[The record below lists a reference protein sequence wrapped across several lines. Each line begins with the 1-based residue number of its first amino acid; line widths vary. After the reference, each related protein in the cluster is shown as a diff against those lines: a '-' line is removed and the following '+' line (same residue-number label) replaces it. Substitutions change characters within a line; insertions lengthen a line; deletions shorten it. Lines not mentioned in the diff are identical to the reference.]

1 MDRQFWEAAANRA
14 YDNYMREPPLSRASD
29 AGNEVLFK
37 QLLEKPEN
45 RQGIKNAGHDYLNA
59 AIIQDKP
66 EIVRALVSLPLSEFN
81 FLDHPLASHGAIG
94 PLHTSA
100 THGRFAI
107 FKIIVD
113 TGKVDITG
121 RDPHGW
127 TPLHHASDVGSA
139 EIVEFLLQ
147 HETVKA
153 DEKNLV
159 GRTPLSFAAEEGMK
173 NIVQILL
180 RLDAVDP
187 DSRDLEGHSPYY
199 YAIRSSHDSVAKLLA
214 DTGRVDCGVKEQA
227 LQARRTHR
235 QFAPI
240 IEEFPVFSFG
250 T

>member
-1 MDRQFWEAAANRA
+1 MDHQFWEAAANRA
-14 YDNYMREPPLSRASD
+14 YDDYMREPPLSRASD

-45 RQGIKNAGHDYLNA
+45 RQGIQNAERRHHSRQTGDRQSSCLA
-59 AIIQDKP
+59 ACL
-66 EIVRALVSLPLSEFN
+66 RY
-81 FLDHPLASHGAIG
+81 PLASHGAIG

-127 TPLHHASDVGSA
+127 TPLHHASDVGST

-147 HETVKA
+147 HDTVKV
-153 DEKNLV
+153 DEKNNE
-159 GRTPLSFAAEEGMK
+159 GRTPLSLVAEQGMK
-173 NIVQILL
+173 KIVDILL
-180 RLDAVDP
+180 RLDAIDP
-187 DSRDLEGHSPYY
+187 DSRDSEGHSPYY
-199 YAIRSSHDSVAKLLA
+199 YAVRSSHDSVAKTLA
-214 DTGRVDCGVKEQA
+214 DTGRVDCGAKEQA

-235 QFAPI
+235 QFAPT
-240 IEEFPVFSFG
+240 IEELPLFNF
-250 T
+250 